1 MRGTRW
7 VLALDVGGTNM
18 VAALFHEDAEDPVTL
33 ESRPTPTA
41 GGPQMVVETGAELL
55 EVVRSRAERD
65 HEVESRRI
73 VGVGIGVPGAVDP
86 TRGIVFLAPNLGWRH
101 VPVRDLFLQRL
112 DLPVV
117 VDNDANCAA
126 LGEWWAGAGR
136 GSRLMVGVTL
146 GTGIGGA
153 IIRKGRVFRG
163 VSGAAGEVGHV
174 TVQMGGRRCSCGNH
188 GCLEAYASG
197 TAIAARAR
205 ERLTEGAVSTLTELT
220 EGEPD
225 RVTAALVTRAA
236 ASGDA
241 LCQEVL
247 AEAARYLGAGLAGLV
262 NLLNPDRI
270 VLAGGV
276 VQAGDL
282 LLAPVRAEVRQRA
295 FEASAEACVVAV
307 ARQPELAGVRGAAL
321 TFRREVLE
329 GHR

>member
-18 VAALFHEDAEDPVTL
+18 VGALFAEDGEDPIAMD
-33 ESRPTPTA
+33 SRPTPA
-41 GGPQMVVETGAELL
+41 GRGAEAVVEAGTELL
-55 EVVRSRAERD
+55 LELRTKGEALG
-65 HEVESRRI
+65 VESRRI
-73 VGVGIGVPGAVDP
+73 VGVGIGVPGAVDA
-86 TRGIVFLAPNLGWRH
+86 TRGIVFLAPNLGWRN
-101 VPVRDLFLQRL
+101 VPIRDLFLEQL

-136 GSRLMVGVTL
+136 GSRLMVGITL

-153 IIRKGRVFRG
+153 IVRKGRVMRG
-163 VSGAAGEVGHV
+163 VSGAAGEAGHM
-174 TVQMGGRRCSCGNH
+174 TVSLGGRLCSCGNR

-197 TAIAARAR
+197 TAIAAMSRQRLSEGTTSALSDLCGGDP
-205 ERLTEGAVSTLTELT
+205 ERI
-220 EGEPD
+220 
-225 RVTAALVTRAA
+225 TAAMVTRAA
-236 ASGDA
+236 REGDGLA
-241 LCQEVL
+241 TGVL
-247 AEAARYLGAGLAGLV
+247 QEAARYLGAGLAGLV

-276 VQAGDL
+276 VQAGEL
-282 LLAPVRAEVRQRA
+282 LMAPVRAEVRQRA
-295 FEASAEACVVAV
+295 FEASAEACVIAV
-307 ARQPELAGVRGAAL
+307 AREPEVAGVRGAAL

>member
-1 MRGTRW
+1 MKSFRW
-7 VLALDVGGTNM
+7 MLALDVGGTNM
-18 VAALFHEDAEDPVTL
+18 VAALFAEDGEDPVAL
-33 ESRPTPTA
+33 ASGPTPA
-41 GGPQMVVETGAELL
+41 SRGPEAVVEAGAELL
-55 EVVRSRAERD
+55 ASVRSEGED
-65 HEVESRRI
+65 HGVEPRRI

-86 TRGIVFLAPNLGWRH
+86 ARGIVFLAPNLRWRN
-101 VPVRDLFLQRL
+101 VPVRDLFQRRL

-136 GSRLMVGVTL
+136 GSSLMVGVTL

-153 IIRKGRVFRG
+153 IVRNGRVLRG

-174 TVQMGGRRCSCGNH
+174 TVQMGGRLCSCGNR

-205 ERLTEGAVSTLTELT
+205 ERVQEGSASSLTEMAESDPG
-220 EGEPD
+220 
-225 RVTAALVTRAA
+225 RITAALVTRAA
-236 ASGDA
+236 ARGDA
-241 LCQEVL
+241 LATEVIE
-247 AEAARYLGAGLAGLV
+247 EAAGYLGAGLAGLV
-262 NLLNPDRI
+262 NILNPDRI

-282 LLAPVRAEVRQRA
+282 LLKPVRAEVRQRA
-295 FEASAEACVVAV
+295 FEVSSEACVIAV